1 MVEHT
6 LICKRKQELVK
17 ELLERGRLKTEG
29 KEDRFSEPK
38 RRKGVHTWRGITP
51 QRQRQCVVYWLPESV

>member
-38 RRKGVHTWRGITP
+38 RRKLVK
-51 QRQRQCVVYWLPESV
+51 SVLLFFVRDLSV